1 MGEIKQEKAEKY
13 LTIQALLEHPYFIQ
27 INTADISS
35 VIDQYEL
42 LLNGEGNMAAYWKTI
57 NMDLFHRNFE
67 KLKISHLLRSVDI
80 T

>member
-1 MGEIKQEKAEKY
+1 VGEIKQEKAEKY

-42 LLNGEGNMAAYWKTI
+42 LLNGEGNMAAY
-57 NMDLFHRNFE
+57 
-67 KLKISHLLRSVDI
+67 
-80 T
+80 